1 MELNTHLSVILEN
14 ERVRLEPLSWNHFD
28 SLLPFAIKHPS
39 LLQYSPVKFGSE
51 SALKEYF
58 EKRFA
63 SKEEGTMYP
72 FAIFDK
78 SKNEY
83 AGSTTYMNI
92 SNKNQRLEIGAT
104 WLGIDFQ
111 RTGLNRHCKFLLLKY
126 AFETLDCQRI
136 ELKTD
141 QRNEQSKTAI
151 QAIGAK
157 YEGCLR
163 SHTLMIDGHR
173 RDTVYFSILKEEWP
187 KIKSTIFKNY

>member
-14 ERVRLEPLSWNHFD
+14 NRVRLEPLSWNHFNA
-28 SLLPFAIKHPS
+28 LLPFAIKYPT
-39 LLQYSPVKFGSE
+39 LLQYSPSKFGSE
-51 SALKEYF
+51 AALKEYF
-58 EKRFA
+58 EYVLGL
-63 SKEEGTMYP
+63 KEKESMYP

-78 SKNEY
+78 SKNEF
-83 AGSTTYMNI
+83 AGSTSFLNI

-104 WLGIDFQ
+104 WLGKEFQ
-111 RTGLNRHCKFLLLKY
+111 RTGLNRNCKFLLLKY
-126 AFETLDCQRI
+126 AFETIDCQRI

-163 SHTLMIDGHR
+163 SHTLMTDGHR
-173 RDTVYFSILKEEWP
+173 RDTVYFSILKGEWP
-187 KIKSTIFKNY
+187 GIKSTIFKNY